1 MCGFELTNALANE
14 QLMAMYIYIHI
25 CFIYICIY
33 LFVHAS
39 PKVLQVLF
47 LTCQALLRQYKHFLG
62 SPLLLRRRLC
72 SFTARFLVAV
82 VIVI

>member
-14 QLMAMYIYIHI
+14 QLMAMYIYIYSL
-25 CFIYICIY
+25 YICIY
-33 LFVHAS
+33 LFAHAS

-47 LTCQALLRQYKHFLG
+47 LTCQALLCLDAKDFLG

>member
-1 MCGFELTNALANE
+1 MCGVELTNALANE
-14 QLMAMYIYIHI
+14 QLMAMYIYTYL
-25 CFIYICIY
+25 FYIYICIY

-47 LTCQALLRQYKHFLG
+47 LTCQALLRQYITN

-82 VIVI
+82 VFVI